1 MKKFIAIEEEVLV
14 RLLEGKYVEG
24 SLHRDKWT
32 GVITFNAWVR
42 KSPKHPKDRV
52 ICQLENGWLK
62 ESAERIKFFNSVKKE
77 LGLVVERILSDKIA
91 KDITEESLAKLVVAA
106 MNGEDPSK
114 YQVEVN
120 SANAALKS
128 ALAKQIEK
136 GLEIHPVKGVS
147 MRLSCKDGSGYY
159 DFSDEEIAALL
170 KPFLGEMKI

>member
-42 KSPKHPKDRV
+42 KSPKHPKGRV

-77 LGLVVERILSDKIA
+77 LGAVQVSEVMARELE
-91 KDITEESLAKLVVAA
+91 TA
-106 MNGEDPSK
+106 MNAMLREK
-114 YQVEVN
+114 ME
-120 SANAALKS
+120 AFRLKT
-128 ALAKQIEK
+128 I
-136 GLEIHPVKGVS
+136 
-147 MRLSCKDGSGYY
+147 
-159 DFSDEEIAALL
+159 EEIMD
-170 KPFLGEMKI
+170 EV